1 MENKI
6 SAIQSQ
12 KKDQDRL
19 NIFIDDKFAFGISRF
34 IGHSLVVGQELG
46 PKQIER
52 LADADGREKAY
63 QRALRFIS
71 YKPRTVFEVRK
82 KLQKSEFEEII
93 IHSVLQELE
102 DKNYVNDR
110 DYAAEWIQTRSS
122 SKPRSRRQLSFELR
136 KKGIS
141 DDIIE
146 NEIIH
151 APDDL
156 DSALKLGRKYLNRY
170 RQLDEKEFQKKIF
183 GVLARRAFPF
193 EIINK
198 TIEKL
203 LYERPKFD

>member
-1 MENKI
+1 
-6 SAIQSQ
+6 
-12 KKDQDRL
+12 
-19 NIFIDDKFAFGISRF
+19 
-34 IGHSLVVGQELG
+34 
-46 PKQIER
+46 
-52 LADADGREKAY
+52 
-63 QRALRFIS
+63 
-71 YKPRTVFEVRK
+71 KPRTVFEVRK
-82 KLQKSEFEEII
+82 KLQKCEFEEII

-146 NEIIH
+146 NDIIH
-151 APDDL
+151 ALDDL

-170 RQLDEKEFQKKIF
+170 HQLDEKEFQKKMF

-203 LYERPKFD
+203 LYERSKFD

>member
-6 SAIQSQ
+6 SEIQSQ

-34 IGHSLVVGQELG
+34 IGHSLMVGQELG
-46 PKQIER
+46 PKQIEL
-52 LADADGREKAY
+52 LADADEREKAY

-71 YKPRTVFEVRK
+71 YKPRTVFEVRE
-82 KLQKSEFEEII
+82 KLQKYEFEEII

-110 DYAAEWIQTRSS
+110 NYAAEWIQTRSS

-151 APDDL
+151 ALDDL

-170 RQLDEKEFQKKIF
+170 HQLDEKEFQKKMF

>member
-63 QRALRFIS
+63 QRALRYIS
-71 YKPRTVFEVRK
+71 YKTRTVFEVRK

-151 APDDL
+151 ALDDL

-170 RQLDEKEFQKKIF
+170 HQLDEKEFQKKMF